1 MPSYSQAGP
10 TARFGFFAR
19 SFAARPGCPFSD
31 CLDEQRLQK
40 LAKESALDF
49 GDVFT
54 LPVTLWALLSQCLCA
69 SKSCVSAV
77 ARVMVLRIS
86 LDLEP
91 CSENTGAY
99 CKARAK
105 IPVPF

>member
-1 MPSYSQAGP
+1 MPSYPPGDATPSFA
-10 TARFGFFAR
+10 FFAR

-31 CLDEQRLQK
+31 CLSEARLRQ
-40 LAKESALDF
+40 LAAKHQVAF
-49 GDVFT
+49 GDIFT
-54 LPVTLWALLSQCLCA
+54 LPVTLWAFLSQCLSA

-86 LDLEP
+86 LGLDP

-99 CKARAK
+99 CKARQK
-105 IPVPF
+105 